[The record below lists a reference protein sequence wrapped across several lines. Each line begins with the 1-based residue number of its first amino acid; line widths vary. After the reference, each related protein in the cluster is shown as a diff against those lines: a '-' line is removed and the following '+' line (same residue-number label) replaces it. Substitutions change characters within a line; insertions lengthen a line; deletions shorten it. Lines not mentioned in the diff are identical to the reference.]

1 MSTISKLRVNT
12 PTIESLLC
20 CSTDVA
26 RNLRNWSEGYLDA
39 LTTMFTIEEEG
50 FDCWHSWS
58 EGDHLVDVNF
68 YTITSDAG
76 NQGYGFIPGLYLRA
90 TAYRVRNGST
100 DTYQGINLITRCI
113 S

>member
-50 FDCWHSWS
+50 FDCWHSW
-58 EGDHLVDVNF
+58 
-68 YTITSDAG
+68 
-76 NQGYGFIPGLYLRA
+76 
-90 TAYRVRNGST
+90 
-100 DTYQGINLITRCI
+100 
-113 S
+113 